1 MSRRLVNPFAIVGCI
16 VVGLAIPFLIV
27 GCLLLTSCAY
37 AEESAV
43 VGTGVLICAVTIALF
58 EIAYRVNEMIE
69 EWRGRR
75 D

>member
-1 MSRRLVNPFAIVGCI
+1 VKRGTSMAFAVLA
-16 VVGLAIPFLIV
+16 VMVGLAIPFLVI

-43 VGTGVLICAVTIALF
+43 VGTGVLLCAATIALF
-58 EIAYRVNEMIE
+58 EIAYRVNEMLD
-69 EWRGRR
+69 EWRGSR